1 MNNIYIFWTHFNWLE
16 FVTYILIPTAIILVI
31 LLYIY
36 FNIRLFKLTFDF
48 DIDLV
53 NSFDET
59 NEKQLSLLKKK
70 INDNYTI
77 INEHT
82 KEKV

>member
-1 MNNIYIFWTHFNWLE
+1 MNNICIFWNHFNWLE
-16 FVTYILIPTAIILVI
+16 FVTYILIPTAMVLVI
-31 LLYIY
+31 LVYIY

-53 NSFDET
+53 SHYDES
-59 NEKQLSLLKKK
+59 NEKQLQNLKRK
-70 INDNYTI
+70 INDTYTI
-77 INEHT
+77 VNEHT